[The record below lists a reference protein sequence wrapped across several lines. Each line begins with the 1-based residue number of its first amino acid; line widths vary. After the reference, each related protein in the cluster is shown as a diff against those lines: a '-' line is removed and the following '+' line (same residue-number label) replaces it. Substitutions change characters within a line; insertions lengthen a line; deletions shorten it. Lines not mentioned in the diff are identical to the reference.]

1 MHLDV
6 FKAGPGPDV
15 PELDYQEM
23 EEQDL
28 RNEMA
33 YLHIALTHAVE
44 KGLDEAMTEVLTTW
58 YDKAFTTLAASSER
72 FRQAVIRG
80 AVFPPGGPPVR
91 AKYLGLVKKASE
103 S

>member
-1 MHLDV
+1 MFVFGDPVNAATLHLGV

-23 EEQDL
+23 KEQDL

-33 YLHIALTHAVE
+33 YLHIALTHAIE
-44 KGLDEAMTEVLTTW
+44 KDLDEAMTDVLTTW

-72 FRQAVIRG
+72 FRQAVVRVPCFPR
-80 AVFPPGGPPVR
+80 AVLR
-91 AKYLGLVKKASE
+91 
-103 S
+103 